1 MAFGDT
7 NKEPKRVHFVNLMKS
22 SRDFTGEH
30 LAPISETDVMM
41 LLSNKEIIN
50 GLNEKL
56 KDTGFM
62 LQINWSEDQG
72 TTWKQYPVSR

>member
-1 MAFGDT
+1 MDFNNT
-7 NKEPKRVHFVNLMKS
+7 TKRVHFVNLMKS
-22 SRDFTGEH
+22 SKDFTGEH
-30 LAPISETDVMM
+30 LAPISETDVIM
-41 LLSNKEIIN
+41 LLSHKEIVDE
-50 GLNEKL
+50 LNAKL

>member
-1 MAFGDT
+1 MAFNDNT
-7 NKEPKRVHFVNLMKS
+7 TKRVHFINLMKS
-22 SRDFTGEH
+22 TKDFAGEH
-30 LAPISETDVMM
+30 LSPISEADVIM
-41 LLSNKEIIN
+41 LLSHKEIVDE
-50 GLNEKL
+50 LNAKL